1 MNQITDL
8 YGRWFP
14 REENLQPLE
23 GPESSLTLRNYS
35 KLINASVL
43 VSRLI
48 NEKNERL
55 YTGRL
60 RGSRTSMTKRVLKN
74 VNYWFKRIKCG
85 CYYPCYYP
93 GFKLEVTRNGVDT
106 LGNPYMSLV
115 VDHRD
120 GERFYIQVFSVM
132 ASTLVA
138 GKFARLM
145 VKLFPRWHF
154 YLKDKFDIYCMTKMR
169 IYVDPDAY
177 VDVPVYTFK
186 VTNGVIE
193 GYDPSAVW
201 EKEGNHAT
209 RVNYFR
215 PEYQIPGS

>member
-14 REENLQPLE
+14 RKVGDDLTLE
-23 GPESSLTLRNYS
+23 GPESALILSNYKKLRY
-35 KLINASVL
+35 AAVL
-43 VSRLI
+43 VASLI

-74 VNYWFKRIKCG
+74 VDYWFKRIKCNVH
-85 CYYPCYYP
+85 YPR
-93 GFKLEVTRNGVDT
+93 FRLEVTRNGVDT

-115 VDHRD
+115 VEHA
-120 GERFYIQVFSVM
+120 GERFYAQVFSVM

-138 GKFARLM
+138 GRFARLM
-145 VKLFPRWHF
+145 VKLFPRWHS
-154 YLKDKFDIYCMTKMR
+154 YLKDKFDVYCMTKMR

-186 VTNGVIE
+186 VTTGVIE